1 MPYLL
6 KMADLSK
13 CIDKE
18 GNVLEDTLK
27 TALEQV
33 IADVPGL
40 KKQTQGVVGITVGA
54 DTTNNTNS
62 NNNVFDFGFAGV
74 RPKKNN

>member
-13 CIDKE
+13 CADKD

-27 TALEQV
+27 TALQKV
-33 IADVPGL
+33 IDDVPGL
-40 KKQTQGVVGITVGA
+40 KKQVQGTVGITVGA
-54 DTTNNTNS
+54 DTNNGTNS
-62 NNNVFDFGFAGV
+62 NNGTFDFNFAGV
-74 RPKKNN
+74 RPKKQ